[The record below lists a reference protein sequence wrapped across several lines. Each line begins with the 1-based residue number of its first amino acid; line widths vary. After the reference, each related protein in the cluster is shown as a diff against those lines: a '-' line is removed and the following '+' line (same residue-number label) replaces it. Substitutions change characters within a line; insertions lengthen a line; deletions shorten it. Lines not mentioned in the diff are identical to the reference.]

1 MKVPNERSQK
11 ENVKTNERKRV
22 EQEKQKGIEMR
33 AASEVDEKRK
43 VRKERER
50 REKQNRSWRG

>member
-1 MKVPNERSQK
+1 VKVPNERSQK

-22 EQEKQKGIEMR
+22 EQEKQKGIEMG

>member
-1 MKVPNERSQK
+1 VKVPNERSQK

>member
-1 MKVPNERSQK
+1 
-11 ENVKTNERKRV
+11 
-22 EQEKQKGIEMR
+22 MR